1 MTGRAWEAAL
11 QLLEQYPGRLTVPQ
25 EIAVRV
31 AIMAGPDLAS
41 LLIIPLAVQ
50 IMGVRT

>member
-1 MTGRAWEAAL
+1 MTGRAWEAAIH
-11 QLLEQYPGRLTVPQ
+11 LLEQYPDRLTVPQ
-25 EIAVRV
+25 QIAVRIAV
-31 AIMAGPDLAS
+31 MAGPDLAS

>member
-11 QLLEQYPGRLTVPQ
+11 QLIEQYPDRLTVPQ
-25 EIAVRV
+25 QIVCRI
-31 AIMAGPDLAS
+31 AIMAGPDMAS

-50 IMGVRT
+50 IMGVRR